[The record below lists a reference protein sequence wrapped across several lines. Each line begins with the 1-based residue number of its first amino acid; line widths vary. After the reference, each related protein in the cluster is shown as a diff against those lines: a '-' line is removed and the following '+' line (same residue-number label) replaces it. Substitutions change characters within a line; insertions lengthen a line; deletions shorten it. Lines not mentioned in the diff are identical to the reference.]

1 DGEQLG
7 FLSEPKLGEEGNHQA
22 LLSAKLMDRDAIVL
36 ADTGADM
43 SVVHLRAV
51 EWLNLPIDRGKS
63 IKINGLGSNSIRT
76 LGTVPVKLVIGNGIA
91 YSLELDLCDLG
102 NVGFN
107 AVLGMDFLSRA
118 CMTIDTERREI
129 SLPDGERVS
138 LLYQPTRYH
147 RGNVQYLETSKQTW
161 IAPGE
166 SAVITIRRTLAADP
180 QECEHWVHRG
190 TRRIATFVSGVESNP
205 VAVRITNVSAYSISL
220 LPRTI
225 VGAITIRGE
234 RPLDVRMIRTSSN
247 RYKVWEDEVYE
258 GTYSSRFMKKRE
270 QFEPPVH
277 RPPATDGWPKTVM
290 TRLGELPLNRPDTI
304 VVTSSTSASP
314 PEQPE
319 ENSENYL
326 EPPHPQIF
334 SFQTVPDID
343 QSKLEPEVIVREG
356 IDMTTE
362 EMKNQLAFIPEITP
376 GPTSIHVNDLD
387 FGEPDQPEE
396 ERAKTK
402 DVLAKYMPFFIQSGN
417 GLPPAARGAV
427 CDIDVGN
434 ARPIAQRAR
443 RGLLE
448 YGLIT
453 FSKSPWASPIVIVLK
468 KGGKDIRLCIDYR
481 AINDLQSLLLSPM
494 PTLDSMLANF
504 DAVQWFLSLDNASGF
519 WVVRS
524 TRRARMAQGLKNAPM
539 IYQRMITNAL
549 FGFVDLP
556 PGVAEL
562 DEDGEPRDMFKI
574 NYKYPEESMPPVAN
588 RTSFADDIS
597 DGAETWD
604 GIVALTDRI
613 LRRLTYFNVSISA
626 SKSKFG
632 KREIE
637 FLGHW
642 ISRRGVAARP
652 KGLKKLANL
661 EFPDSLQGIQS
672 FLGSLNFYSRFVE
685 NYSIKASSLY
695 EISREEIEAGVI
707 SETAKMAFEKLK
719 LDFAHLPT
727 LKHAALDKEV
737 HTLIYTTGW
746 AISATVCQEDDG
758 VLFPIRFC
766 GRVLKGG
773 ETRYEG
779 WAKEILAL
787 LLCSRRASLKCA
799 VR

>member
-1 DGEQLG
+1 
-7 FLSEPKLGEEGNHQA
+7 
-22 LLSAKLMDRDAIVL
+22 MDAGGSISKIQTPI
-36 ADTGADM
+36 A
-43 SVVHLRAV
+43 RA
-51 EWLNLPIDRGKS
+51 
-63 IKINGLGSNSIRT
+63 T
-76 LGTVPVKLVIGNGIA
+76 H
-91 YSLELDLCDLG
+91 
-102 NVGFN
+102 
-107 AVLGMDFLSRA
+107 
-118 CMTIDTERREI
+118 
-129 SLPDGERVS
+129 
-138 LLYQPTRYH
+138 YQPRTT
-147 RGNVQYLETSKQTW
+147 ET
-161 IAPGE
+161 
-166 SAVITIRRTLAADP
+166 
-180 QECEHWVHRG
+180 
-190 TRRIATFVSGVESNP
+190 
-205 VAVRITNVSAYSISL
+205 
-220 LPRTI
+220 
-225 VGAITIRGE
+225 
-234 RPLDVRMIRTSSN
+234 
-247 RYKVWEDEVYE
+247 
-258 GTYSSRFMKKRE
+258 
-270 QFEPPVH
+270 
-277 RPPATDGWPKTVM
+277 WPKAVM
-290 TRLGELPLNRPDTI
+290 TRLGELPLNEPDAII
-304 VVTSSTSASP
+304 VASSISPTSASLP
-314 PEQPE
+314 IHSE
-319 ENSENYL
+319 ESIEGYP
-326 EPPHPQIF
+326 EPPCPQIF
-334 SFQTVPDID
+334 SFQAVPDID
-343 QSKLEPEVIVREG
+343 QSKLEPEVIVQEG

-362 EMKNQLAFIPEITP
+362 EMENQLAFIPEITP
-376 GPTSIHVNDLD
+376 GPTSIHLDDLD

-396 ERAKTK
+396 ERAKMK
-402 DVLAKYMPFFIQSGN
+402 AVLAKYMPFFIQSGN

-427 CDIDVGN
+427 CDIDVGS

-494 PTLDSMLANF
+494 PILDSMLANF

-524 TRRARMAQGLKNAPM
+524 TRRARSQKRAH
-539 IYQRMITNAL
+539 
-549 FGFVDLP
+549 DLP
-556 PGVAEL
+556 EDDHKCVVWLCRLTPGVAEL
-562 DEDGEPRDMFKI
+562 DGDGEPRDMFKI

-604 GIVALTDRI
+604 GIVELTDRI

-652 KGLKKLANL
+652 KGLEKLANL
-661 EFPDSLQGIQS
+661 EFPDSLQGVQS

-685 NYSIKASSLY
+685 NYSIKASSHY

-719 LDFAHLPT
+719 SDFANLPT
-727 LKHAALDKEV
+727 LKHAAPDKEA
-737 HTLIYTTGW
+737 HILIYTTSW

-787 LLCSRRASLKCA
+787 LRVLKTCFFEVRSRVLVVYTRFGLMKWLLKDKQAKAENLTGQQCWLPG
-799 VR
+799 RSKIGFTLGLSSP